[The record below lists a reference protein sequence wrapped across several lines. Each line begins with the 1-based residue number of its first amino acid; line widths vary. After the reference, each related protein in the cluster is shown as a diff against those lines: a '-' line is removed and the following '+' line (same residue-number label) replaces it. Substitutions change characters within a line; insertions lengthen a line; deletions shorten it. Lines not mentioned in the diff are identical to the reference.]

1 MPVTC
6 NKPHIT
12 IYDTKLIWRSYW
24 CSYILPAE
32 VSSGFELQNRL
43 DRMLYVGLTEDHEES
58 ARLFAHMV
66 GAQVLS
72 QPATFNLDIKEDLPG
87 GNGNTLS
94 LCSLMG
100 ILYNCAS
107 GIVVFMLFR
116 VMGNHPIAYDL
127 IVEILSLE
135 RESLI

>member
-6 NKPHIT
+6 NKPHIS
-12 IYDTKLIWRSYW
+12 IYDTELIWHSYW

-72 QPATFNLDIKEDLPG
+72 RSATLNLDIKEDLPDE
-87 GNGNTLS
+87 NANTLS

-100 ILYNCAS
+100 IPYNCAS
-107 GIVVFMLFR
+107 GIVIFLLFR
-116 VMGNHPIAYDL
+116 VMGNHPVAL
-127 IVEILSLE
+127 FLLK
-135 RESLI
+135 LK